1 MSDSAQ
7 IKELRSRM
15 EKSLDQLHKEFSGL
29 RTGRASTNMLEPVS
43 VPAYGSRM
51 PINQVGNVTAPEA
64 RLLVVTIWDQ
74 SLTEAADKAIR
85 DSGLGLNPQT
95 EGNVIRIPVPP
106 LSEERRKELGKVAG
120 KYAENAR
127 IAVRGI
133 RRDGMDGVKKQENDK
148 EISEDEAKRNS
159 DLVQK
164 LTDEYIKKI
173 DETLAHKESEI
184 MQV

>member
-1 MSDSAQ
+1 MSDSAA

-15 EKSLDQLHKEFSGL
+15 EKTIDQLHKEFSGL

-51 PINQVGNVTAPEA
+51 PLNQVGNVTAPEA

-74 SLTEAADKAIR
+74 SVVEAADKAIR

-120 KYAENAR
+120 KYAEAAR
-127 IAVRGI
+127 IAIRGI
-133 RRDGMDGVKKQENDK
+133 RRDGMDAIKKHESDK
-148 EISEDEAKRNS
+148 DISEDEAKRHS
-159 DLVQK
+159 DEVQK
-164 LTDEYIKKI
+164 LTDEFIKKI
-173 DETLAHKESEI
+173 DDTLVHKEFEI